1 MASRGER
8 PVPLPRAAAK
18 EEPGASDS
26 VAACIRRCTVFSE
39 TETAGTN
46 FEDQQLEQSYKQLK
60 VGRPMAKLPASS
72 LTPQGSACQDNS
84 LLRGDKQNNELH
96 TPFMNRSE
104 QKKLQE
110 ENLRLK
116 YELEDLR
123 SQYEQLIKEGKN
135 ECFEERRVSFLK
147 AQVLQLERQVL
158 LLTEGLSS
166 RAALMLQSNNSL
178 EALTDKLSF
187 FLSAEGTATEVTI
200 PRPELLQ
207 LIEICEAMRVKL
219 QRNQQISDLS
229 KLALPWTMGG
239 NLVTQPIT
247 LLDVCYGKIEN
258 LNLRYVSALEG
269 KLSKLRRHLLAMRQN
284 LGFVLAPGQMSSEAA
299 QHILPTAVYAR
310 LINHATQCQ
319 QSVEECC
326 NDLLTLTLLV
336 PSAPWEILENSLS
349 QEFTVENVLAT
360 LPAFPKGA
368 PQQRA
373 KRAAEALVKAQNYSR
388 QMAMQQILALQAELN
403 FHRNLYNLQ
412 VKYTEA
418 VFDGIKQAYHTF
430 QDNVAMVLCSP
441 LQDVF
446 SSYTKLKAEASEAAL
461 RDFLTAF
468 RNNAEQI
475 QYAVETLAPPVNH
488 QYEGDEALSKFGKE
502 FFLSLERSL
511 KVCGEQRDKAA
522 SEMETL
528 QTELDQAFE
537 TLRNLR
543 DQKVKKAGASQ
554 RFPKQE
560 DDRADGIEERGLNV
574 LPKHK
579 PEPEPTSTFPVDSHS
594 LLLKHASVTERES
607 VNPSSKQKIES
618 SDGVNVQQKGKLL
631 HRSKSMKNMER
642 PPWQS

>member
-1 MASRGER
+1 MNSSSER
-8 PVPLPRAAAK
+8 PVPLPRA
-18 EEPGASDS
+18 
-26 VAACIRRCTVFSE
+26 
-39 TETAGTN
+39 TA
-46 FEDQQLEQSYKQLK
+46 K
-60 VGRPMAKLPASS
+60 VGKPLPKLPTGNLLSQS
-72 LTPQGSACQDNS
+72 SACQDNS

-96 TPFMNRSE
+96 TPFMNKND

-110 ENLRLK
+110 ENIRLK
-116 YELEDLR
+116 HELEDLR
-123 SQYEQLIKEGKN
+123 SQYEQLLEEGKN
-135 ECFEERRVSFLK
+135 ECFDERRISLLK

-166 RAALMLQSNNSL
+166 QAALMLELNTSL
-178 EALTDKLSF
+178 EALAGKLSS
-187 FLSAEGTATEVTI
+187 FLSTEGTVYEETI
-200 PRPELLQ
+200 PRSELLQ
-207 LIEICEAMRVKL
+207 VIEICQAMTLKL

-229 KLALPWTMGG
+229 KLALPWTLGR
-239 NLVTQPIT
+239 NLAIPPIT

-284 LGFVLAPGQMSSEAA
+284 LSFVLAPGQMSSEAV
-299 QHILPTAVYAR
+299 QHILPTVVYAR
-310 LINHATQCQ
+310 LINHATQCH

-326 NDLLTLTLLV
+326 HDLLTLTLLV

-360 LPAFPKGA
+360 FPAFPKGF

-412 VKYTEA
+412 VKYTDA

-446 SSYTKLKAEASEAAL
+446 SSYTKLKTEASEPAL

-475 QYAVETLAPPVNH
+475 QYAVETLAPPMNQQH
-488 QYEGDEALSKFGKE
+488 EGDEALSRFGKE
-502 FFLSLERSL
+502 FFLSLEHSL

-528 QTELDQAFE
+528 QTELDQALE

-554 RFPKQE
+554 HFPRNEK
-560 DDRADGIEERGLNV
+560 DRREGTEVSGLNV
-574 LPKHK
+574 LSKTK
-579 PEPEPTSTFPVDSHS
+579 SEPGPTSPFPPHRDS
-594 LLLKHASVTERES
+594 LLLTHASVVERES
-607 VNPSSKQKIES
+607 VNQSSKQKMEG
-618 SDGVNVQQKGKLL
+618 SDGVTVQQKGKLL
-631 HRSKSMKNMER
+631 YRSKSMKTTER
-642 PPWQS
+642 PPWQN